1 MRIRKY
7 GLNTQFFFAKKW
19 VNPTEKRRNI
29 ERNIPRYFGSQLR
42 LITYSDWKAVYTAA
56 STERNENINIVG
68 MSTSL
73 SFNTEQLL
81 LRILKNLS
89 SVNLC
94 SGLIGI
100 VLMMTAANKRNT
112 AWSQKTK
119 EYPK

>member
-1 MRIRKY
+1 MRTRKY
-7 GLNTQFFFAKKW
+7 GLNTHFFFAKKW
-19 VNPTEKRRNI
+19 VNPTEKRRNT
-29 ERNIPRYFGSQLR
+29 ERNIPRYFGSQLS

-56 STERNENINIVG
+56 STERNENINIAG

-73 SFNTEQLL
+73 SFNIEQLL

-94 SGLIGI
+94 SGLIGM
-100 VLMMTAANKRNT
+100 VFMMTVANKRNA

-119 EYPK
+119 V